1 MNIQT
6 SEGGTVE
13 VRKTAP
19 VPASGA
25 AGKVT
30 DATEAERLTDT
41 RGPIRLGFWALVV
54 GFGLFMAW
62 AIWAPLDE
70 GVPAPATVAVE
81 SRRTT
86 IQHIQGGVVR
96 ERLVKDG
103 HMVKAGDVLVELDPA
118 ATRASFQSIRQ
129 NYLSQRAMESRL
141 LAEISSARAIDF
153 HPDLLK
159 GDDPLAAQFMTV
171 QKQLFEARRAAHS
184 AELAAMREAIVNNEL
199 QLAGL
204 RQVVQARRA
213 QQGLQTQQLAGVKAL
228 ADEGFAPRNQALQL
242 EQSQAELRSSMADL
256 EANILRLQSTVAEAR
271 LRIAQ
276 RQQEFTRESSG
287 TLAELRSEVQANEEK
302 LAAITVELDR
312 MQIKTPVAGQIIGLS
327 VGGPGSVV
335 TAGQHLMDILPADAT
350 LKLDVK
356 VPPQVIDR
364 MKVGNEVEVR
374 FSAFAATPHLV
385 VLGKLVSLSGDV
397 VTETVNGASNTFY
410 AAQVELTPEG
420 LKALGNNVVQPG
432 MTADVLIKSGER
444 SLMTYLL
451 QPLVKRIA
459 ASMTEQ

>member
-1 MNIQT
+1 M
-6 SEGGTVE
+6 
-13 VRKTAP
+13 
-19 VPASGA
+19 
-25 AGKVT
+25 
-30 DATEAERLTDT
+30 L
-41 RGPIRLGFWALVV
+41 
-54 GFGLFMAW
+54 
-62 AIWAPLDE
+62 
-70 GVPAPATVAVE
+70 
-81 SRRTT
+81 
-86 IQHIQGGVVR
+86 
-96 ERLVKDG
+96 
-103 HMVKAGDVLVELDPA
+103 LVELDPA
-118 ATRASFQSIRQ
+118 TTRATYQGIRRTTCRSAPWKAPAGRDLFARSI
-129 NYLSQRAMESRL
+129 N
-141 LAEISSARAIDF
+141 F

-159 GDDPLAAQFMTV
+159 GNDHLAAQFMTV
-171 QKQLFEARRAAHS
+171 QKQLFDARRAAHN
-184 AELAAMREAIVNNEL
+184 AEVAAMREAITNNEL

-228 ADEGFAPRNQALQL
+228 AEEGFAPRNQALQL
-242 EQSQAELRSSMADL
+242 EQSQAELRSSLADL
-256 EANILRLQSTVAEAR
+256 EANILRLQSTAAEGR

-276 RQQEFTRESSG
+276 RQQEFARESSA

-312 MQIKTPVAGQIIGLS
+312 MQIKTPVAGQVIGLA

-335 TAGQHLMDILPADAT
+335 TAGQHLLDILPADAT

-364 MKVGNEVEVR
+364 MKIGNEAEVR
-374 FSAFAATPHLV
+374 FSSFAATPHLV

-397 VTETVNGASNTFY
+397 ITETNNGMSNTFY
-410 AAQVELTPEG
+410 AARVELTPEG

-451 QPLVKRIA
+451 QPLVKRMA

>member
-1 MNIQT
+1 MNIKT
-6 SEGGTVE
+6 SEGGTID
-13 VRKTAP
+13 VRMPAP
-19 VPASGA
+19 AV
-25 AGKVT
+25 AGKG
-30 DATEAERLTDT
+30 AEAIEAERLTDT
-41 RGPIRLGFWALVV
+41 RTPIRLGFWSLIV

-103 HMVKAGDVLVELDPA
+103 DIVKAGDVLVELDPA
-118 ATRASFQSIRQ
+118 TTRASFQSIRQ

-141 LAEISSARAIDF
+141 LAEISGARTLEF

-159 GDDPLAAQFMTV
+159 PDDAMSQQFMTV
-171 QKQLFEARRAAHS
+171 QKQLFEARRAAHT
-184 AELAAMREAIVNNEL
+184 AELAAMREAITNNEL

-213 QQGLQTQQLAGVKAL
+213 QQGLQTQQLAGVRAL

-242 EQSQAELRSSMADL
+242 EQSQAELRSSLADL

-276 RQQEFTRESSG
+276 RQQEYAREASG
-287 TLAELRSEVQANEEK
+287 MLAELRSEVQANEEK
-302 LAAITVELDR
+302 LNAVTIELDR
-312 MQIKTPVAGQIIGLS
+312 MQIKTPVAGQVIGLA

-335 TAGQHLMDILPADAT
+335 SSGQQLMDILPADAT

-356 VPPQVIDR
+356 IPPQVIDR
-364 MKVGNEVEVR
+364 VKVGNEVEVR

-385 VLGKLVSLSGDV
+385 VLGRMISLSGDV
-397 VTETVNGASNTFY
+397 VTETHNGVSNSFY
-410 AAQVELTPEG
+410 TARVELTPEG
-420 LKALGNNVVQPG
+420 LKALGNNVVLPG
-432 MTADVLIKSGER
+432 MTADILIKSGER

>member
-1 MNIQT
+1 M
-6 SEGGTVE
+6 
-13 VRKTAP
+13 
-19 VPASGA
+19 PASA
-25 AGKVT
+25 NSGKAT
-30 DATEAERLTDT
+30 DATDAERLSDT

-103 HMVKAGDVLVELDPA
+103 DVVKAGDVLVELDSVV
-118 ATRASFQSIRQ
+118 TRANFQSIRQ

-141 LAEISSARAIDF
+141 LAEISGAGTIDF
-153 HPDLLK
+153 HPDLGK
-159 GDDPLAAQFMTV
+159 GADALAAQFMLV
-171 QKQLFEARRAAHS
+171 QKQLFDARRAAQN
-184 AELAAMREAIVNNEL
+184 AEVAAMREAITNNGL

-204 RQVVQARRA
+204 RQVVQSRRA
-213 QQGLQTQQLAGVKAL
+213 QQDLQTQQLAGVKAL
-228 ADEGFAPRNQALQL
+228 AEEGFAPRNQALQL
-242 EQSQAELRSSMADL
+242 EQSQAELRSALADM
-256 EANILRLQSTVAEAR
+256 EANVLRLQSSAAEGR

-276 RQQEFTRESSG
+276 RQQEFAREASG
-287 TLAELRSEVQANEEK
+287 ALAELRREVQANEEK

-312 MQIKTPVAGQIIGLS
+312 MQVRTPVAGQVLALA

-335 TAGQHLMDILPADAT
+335 ASGQHLMDILPADAT

-374 FSAFAATPHLV
+374 FSSFAATPHLV
-385 VLGKLVSLSGDV
+385 VLGRLVSLSGDV
-397 VTETVNGASNTFY
+397 VTEVSNGMSNTFY
-410 AAQVELTPEG
+410 AARVELTPEG

-451 QPLVKRIA
+451 NPLVKRLA

>member
-6 SEGGTVE
+6 PQAGPIE
-13 VRKTAP
+13 VRMP
-19 VPASGA
+19 VPAKP
-25 AGKVT
+25 GKAI
-30 DATEAERLTDT
+30 DATDAERLSDT

-54 GFGLFMAW
+54 GFGLFLAW

-86 IQHIQGGVVR
+86 IQHIQGGVVH

-103 HMVKAGDVLVELDPA
+103 DVVKAGDVLVELDSA
-118 ATRASFQSIRQ
+118 VTRANFQSIRQ

-141 LAEISSARAIDF
+141 LAEISSARTIEF
-153 HPDLLK
+153 HPDLGK
-159 GDDPLAAQFMTV
+159 GADALAAQFMLV
-171 QKQLFEARRAAHS
+171 QRQLFDARRAAQS
-184 AELAAMREAIVNNEL
+184 AEVAAMREAITNNGL

-213 QQGLQTQQLAGVKAL
+213 QQDLQTQQLAGVKAL
-228 ADEGFAPRNQALQL
+228 AEEGFAPRNQALQL
-242 EQSQAELRSSMADL
+242 EQSQAELRSSLADL
-256 EANILRLQSTVAEAR
+256 EANMLRLQSSAAEGR

-276 RQQEFTRESSG
+276 RQQEFAREASG
-287 TLAELRSEVQANEEK
+287 ALAELRREVQANEEK

-312 MQIKTPVAGQIIGLS
+312 MQVRTPVAGQVLALA

-335 TAGQHLMDILPADAT
+335 TSGQHLMDILPADAT

-364 MKVGNEVEVR
+364 VKIGNEVEVR
-374 FSAFAATPHLV
+374 FSSFAATPHLV

-397 VTETVNGASNTFY
+397 VTEVSNGMSNTFY
-410 AAQVELTPEG
+410 AARVELTPEG

-451 QPLVKRIA
+451 NPLVKRLA

>member
-6 SEGGTVE
+6 SQGATIES
-13 VRKTAP
+13 RMP
-19 VPASGA
+19 VPAS
-25 AGKVT
+25 AGKGAETV
-30 DATEAERLTDT
+30 EAERLTNT
-41 RGPIRLGFWALVV
+41 RAPIRLGFWTLVV
-54 GFGLFMAW
+54 GFGLFLAW

-103 HMVKAGDVLVELDPA
+103 DLVQAGSVLVELDDA
-118 ATRASFQSIRQ
+118 AIRANYQSVRQ

-141 LAEISSARAIDF
+141 LAEISGAGTIQF

-159 GDDPLAAQFMTV
+159 GEDPLAAQFMAV
-171 QKQLFEARRAAHS
+171 QKQLFEARRAGQR
-184 AELAAMREAIVNNEL
+184 AEIAAMREAITNNEL

-204 RQVVQARRA
+204 RQVVRARRE
-213 QQGLQTQQLAGVKAL
+213 QQGLLTQQFEGVKAL
-228 ADEGFAPRNQALQL
+228 ADEGFAPRSQALQI
-242 EQSQAELRSSMADL
+242 EQSQAELRSSLADM
-256 EANILRLQSTVAEAR
+256 EANIMRLQSAAAEGQ
-271 LRIAQ
+271 LRISQ
-276 RQQEFTRESSG
+276 RQQEFMRESSG
-287 TLAELRSEVQANEEK
+287 SLAELRREVQANQEK
-302 LAAITVELDR
+302 LNAMALELDR
-312 MQIKTPVAGQIIGLS
+312 MHIKTPVAGQVIALS

-335 TAGQHLMDILPADAT
+335 TAGQHLMDILPADAA

-364 MKVGNEVEVR
+364 VTVGDEVEVR

-385 VLGKLVSLSGDV
+385 VLGRLVSLSGDV
-397 VTETVNGASNTFY
+397 VTETISGMTNTFY
-410 AAQVELTPEG
+410 SARVELTPEG
-420 LKALGNNVVQPG
+420 LKALGSNVVQPG

-444 SLMTYLL
+444 SLLTYLL
-451 QPLVKRIA
+451 QPLTKRIA
-459 ASMTEQ
+459 ASMTEE